1 MKLGFWVKSKLVML
15 LLLQYNT
22 SKWMFCVRFKE
33 VRSLFS
39 HLKNLIFVRYSN
51 PSTEVILKSL
61 SLKPKTAPA
70 SDTFIS
76 PSLLVSTG
84 LSTYPSPVVSATFY

>member
-1 MKLGFWVKSKLVML
+1 ML

-33 VRSLFS
+33 ARSLFS
-39 HLKNLIFVRYSN
+39 HLKNVMFVKYSN
-51 PSTEVILKSL
+51 PSTEVILKL
-61 SLKPKTAPA
+61 TLIHKPKTVPA

-84 LSTYPSPVVSATFY
+84 LSTYPSPVVSATFH